1 MHGIYL
7 LRDFCVKGTELFITF
22 GLWKVRV
29 TKESKSKEGGAG
41 KKKKKKKK
49 NSNKYLTNFATLMRL

>member
-22 GLWKVRV
+22 GLWKVRI
-29 TKESKSKEGGAG
+29 TKESKSKEGAE
-41 KKKKKKKK
+41 KKKKKEIQM
-49 NSNKYLTNFATLMRL
+49 NI

>member
-7 LRDFCVKGTELFITF
+7 LRDFCVKGTELLITF

-29 TKESKSKEGGAG
+29 TKESKSKEEAE
-41 KKKKKKKK
+41 KKENKFKWTPHKFCNSHEALEKKV
-49 NSNKYLTNFATLMRL
+49 